1 MLHSYTEREGSQPT
15 PVMLPTRKFTLDE
28 FAALPLP
35 SGPNDFCPTPLLV
48 ILPDGINMCR
58 LTAYKGDMGKD
69 FAN

>member
-1 MLHSYTEREGSQPT
+1 
-15 PVMLPTRKFTLDE
+15 MLPPRKFTLDE

-35 SGPNDFCPTPLLV
+35 SGPNDFCPTPLIV